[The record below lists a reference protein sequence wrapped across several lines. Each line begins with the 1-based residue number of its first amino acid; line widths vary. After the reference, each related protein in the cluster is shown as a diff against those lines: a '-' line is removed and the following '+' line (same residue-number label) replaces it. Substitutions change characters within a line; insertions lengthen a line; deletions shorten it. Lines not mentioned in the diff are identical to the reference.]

1 MSEKELL
8 NGTIEILSDLKNIVD
23 AAEVYLKL
31 FPLDCCAI
39 ICDNEGVIVGYTP
52 AKTFDI
58 GVKVGGQATPDGVMH
73 KVLTTRQEQMSIRSK
88 ERYGFPVKSVGHPI
102 KKNGAYIGAIVVIMT
117 LEIQNKLHE
126 SSQSIA
132 EGTEK
137 TTAMMEEIAS
147 TAKILSSHIGDLKEK
162 GNRVI
167 EETKKTGEILD
178 FVSSVGRNSNLLGL
192 NASIEAARAGEHGKG
207 FAVVAQEI
215 RKMAEESTLA
225 VENIKNTLNTIR
237 EETDEIINA
246 INKALILGEQ
256 QLRASDEVAHDME
269 ELTQSAFEV
278 EKIADQ
284 L

>member
-1 MSEKELL
+1 MSEKEL
-8 NGTIEILSDLKNIVD
+8 GSETVEMSSDLQNIVD
-23 AAEVYLKL
+23 ASEVYLKL
-31 FPLDCCAI
+31 FPLDCCTV
-39 ICDNEGVIVGYTP
+39 ICDNEGNIVGYTP

-58 GVKVGGQATPDGVMH
+58 GAKVGGHATPDGVMG
-73 KVLTTRQEQMSIRSK
+73 KVLSTKQEQMSIRSK

-102 KKNGAYIGAIVVIMT
+102 KKNGAYIGAIVVIMA
-117 LEIQNKLHE
+117 LDIQNKLHE
-126 SSQSIA
+126 SSQAIA
-132 EGTEK
+132 QGTEK

-147 TAKILSSHIGDLKEK
+147 TAKILSSHIGYLKEK

-167 EETKKTGEILD
+167 EETQKTGEILN
-178 FVSSVGRNSNLLGL
+178 FVSAVGRNSNLLGL

-215 RKMAEESTLA
+215 RKMADESTVA

-237 EETDEIINA
+237 QETDEIINA
-246 INKALILGEQ
+246 IDKALILGEQ
-256 QLRASDEVAHDME
+256 QLHASDEVAHDME
-269 ELTQSAFEV
+269 ELTQSAYEV